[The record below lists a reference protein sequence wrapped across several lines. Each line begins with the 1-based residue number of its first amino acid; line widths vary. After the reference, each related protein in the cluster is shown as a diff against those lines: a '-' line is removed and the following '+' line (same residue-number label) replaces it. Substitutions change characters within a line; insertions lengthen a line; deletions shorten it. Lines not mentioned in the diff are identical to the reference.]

1 MAEEFKA
8 AEVYVEFTTRGTAGV
23 EQQIE
28 QVNQKARS
36 VPNRIATPS
45 AQGKQTVEPTAKPKQ
60 SVEPTAKPK
69 PKMEDGLFG
78 SGGGG
83 NFMAVAG
90 KIGAGIGAAVS
101 AYLATVKAGVSIAS
115 PQTMERLQYEMDRL
129 LAVIGEHAIP
139 LFEGLAKQTRK
150 VADGLDYYMNSNDS
164 WGKKLEAMFNGIP
177 KSDKEL
183 NVGKWTSLTAM
194 RDRLQEQALRGM
206 GGTDTA
212 TPEKKAE
219 TALGKFVDAL
229 QNTTK
234 KINETAPVLKWLMP
248 PGINPLDPTGLG
260 KFNDV
265 SRMLNEG

>member
-36 VPNRIATPS
+36 VPNRFATPS
-45 AQGKQTVEPTAKPKQ
+45 AQGKP

-69 PKMEDGLFG
+69 PKMEEGLFG

-139 LFEGLAKQTRK
+139 LFEGMAKRTRQ
-150 VADGLDYYMNSNDS
+150 VADGLDYFLNNKDS
-164 WGKKLEAMFNGIP
+164 WGRKIEAMFNGVP

-183 NVGKWTSLTAM
+183 NIGKWTSLTAM

-206 GGTDTA
+206 GGTDT

-219 TALGKFVDAL
+219 TALGRFVDAL

-234 KINETAPVLKWLMP
+234 KINEAAPVLKWLMP

-260 KFNDV
+260 KFRDV